1 MGLGTGC
8 PYRIGYGIAGEKN
21 TIADVPGVKVGQVT
35 ICENDIRT
43 GVTAVLPHGGNLFR
57 EKVPAAA
64 AVINGFGKTMGLV
77 QIEEMGTIETP
88 ILLTNTLSIGTAA
101 TALIRYMLAQNPEI
115 GRETGTVNP
124 VVCECNDGFLSDI
137 RSLYVRESHVWEAIE
152 TASDTVAEGCVGA
165 GTGMSCLG
173 FKGGIGSASRVLTLD
188 GQRFTI
194 GALTL
199 CNFGQ
204 AGRLIVN
211 GERLGE
217 TIAAAMTKEDKGSV
231 IMLLATDLP
240 LSSRQLKRLCRRAGA
255 GLARTGSYY
264 GNGSGDIAIAFSTVN
279 RIPHVSEQAVLPFRV
294 LHDDFMD
301 PALDLAAETVEEAII
316 SALWHAE
323 TTTGRDGHIRYSLQD
338 ALTSCRKDKGGT
350 ERP

>member
-1 MGLGTGC
+1 MGLEAGC
-8 PYRIGYGIAGEKN
+8 PLRVGYGTAGPKN
-21 TIADVPGVKVGQVT
+21 TIADVPGVKVGHVT
-35 ICENDIRT
+35 VREKDVRT

-64 AVINGFGKTMGLV
+64 AVINGFGKTMGLI

-88 ILLTNTLSIGTAA
+88 VILTNTLSIGTAA

-115 GRETGTVNP
+115 GVSTGTVNP
-124 VVCECNDGFLSDI
+124 VVCECNDGYLSDI
-137 RSLYVRESHVWEAIE
+137 RGLHVTEAHVLEAIE
-152 TASDTVAEGCVGA
+152 AASDEVTEGCIGA

-173 FKGGIGSASRVLTLD
+173 YKGGIGSASRVLTLD
-188 GQRFTI
+188 GKTYTV

-204 AGRLIVN
+204 AGRLIAG

-217 TIAAAMTKEDKGSV
+217 KLAAARTEQDKGSV

-240 LSSRQLKRLCRRAGA
+240 LSTRQLRRLCRRGGA

-264 GNGSGDIAIAFSTVN
+264 GNESGDIAIAFSTAA
-279 RIPHVSEQAVLPFRV
+279 RIPHRPETALLPAVL
-294 LHDDFMD
+294 LHDAYIDQ
-301 PALDLAAETVEEAII
+301 ALDLAAEAVEEAIL

-323 TTTGRDGHIRYSLQD
+323 TTEGRDGHVRVSLRD
-338 ALTSCRKDKGGT
+338 ALAALPEGQS
-350 ERP
+350 